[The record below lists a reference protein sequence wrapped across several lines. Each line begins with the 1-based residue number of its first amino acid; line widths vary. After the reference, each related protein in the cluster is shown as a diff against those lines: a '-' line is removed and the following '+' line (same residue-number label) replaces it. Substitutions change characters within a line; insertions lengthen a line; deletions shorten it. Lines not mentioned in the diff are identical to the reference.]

1 VVIVLILDSQDAT
14 KDFSHH
20 ATNLVAPEDVEE
32 EEEEGI
38 AGVMIVILKTMTTAM
53 KIPAIAIATATATK
67 IPAIAIAT
75 VTAMVMARVIGTAME
90 TVKMTVISTGL
101 N

>member
-1 VVIVLILDSQDAT
+1 VVIVLISDSQDAT

-20 ATNLVAPEDVEE
+20 ATNLVALEDVE

-53 KIPAIAIATATATK
+53 KIPAIAIATATAKATK
-67 IPAIAIAT
+67 IPAIAT

-90 TVKMTVISTGL
+90 TVTMTVISTGL